1 MLQVSRPNLQQGTA
15 GWSCDHLPP
24 MQRSKPPGSAGGS
37 AGSCA
42 AQLGALRLPR
52 CSRQRQRD
60 VLRRKRRAH
69 QPGSFTCMAH
79 SEGADAA
86 CSAETPPEADA
97 GGMEVDL
104 PDTTAELEANLQAYQ
119 PAARELEQEGT
130 TDGSSRHSLSPVADP
145 EGRLDGTPTSS
156 SVSCMEKGVQAEP
169 EEHFRQALQAVPA
182 MQQQQHLAE
191 PFGGISPTMVLLT
204 LVLSTFTALGASMF
218 AMLRVMTPALRS
230 TEKAA
235 DAMELAS
242 RDLQKAAQG
251 MEETAQMFQREIPEM
266 VSSIES
272 TSKEF
277 ETLGRTLNGVSGG
290 WRKSDSRSKQS
301 SSNTASS
308 NGAAKTGISIRNER
322 VKPSKA
328 GVQASVGVDSDPEG
342 NAGRTSSLG
351 NHIEQQAAE
360 AVSDVVRDVEDAWY
374 SGAVSNL
381 MGLGNTMQGAVRKT
395 VTGLVERF
403 DSAKKEEAARLSR
416 VDDARSW
423 ISKWR
428 KRNGIK
434 VDQAHVKPSV
444 QPTQEGA
451 QAAAADAETKRA
463 SLEEGVSGHLLTAGR
478 ARPIATRHAGPVSK
492 G

>member
-1 MLQVSRPNLQQGTA
+1 
-15 GWSCDHLPP
+15 
-24 MQRSKPPGSAGGS
+24 
-37 AGSCA
+37 
-42 AQLGALRLPR
+42 
-52 CSRQRQRD
+52 
-60 VLRRKRRAH
+60 
-69 QPGSFTCMAH
+69 MAH

-463 SLEEGVSGHLLTAGR
+463 SLEEVSAA
-478 ARPIATRHAGPVSK
+478 ARSGGISTSRICCSCIWERRQLPD
-492 G
+492 